1 MSNLPNFWTRRP
13 ESHGHNGTY
22 NPEAQRRSAQAFD
35 QDLLADGNGVGNE
48 VLWHGTDLRADPQP
62 VRTRNGSVRDAH
74 TSNGSVRD
82 AHTTDG
88 SVRDAHTTDG
98 ATIEEE
104 AQRDA
109 EGADDGVFA
118 ITRNTDDWFEREVG
132 VIERTAREQATAWA
146 QQGLPRHDL
155 ARTEPFEPEQ
165 VIAARCG
172 QLFRDWHRRV
182 KTRMQDAIESA
193 SQEVGRQ
200 VAELRN
206 AITQLEAIRSE
217 SADLKARIVRVRA
230 ESEREVGR
238 PVRYERFVSPA
249 FFWAAA
255 AMLAV
260 VEFFANFPVFRL
272 MLPMSHSLTAAAQE
286 AAGNIDDRSL
296 WAGPVMLGHEMLLH
310 FEATVVALVAV
321 IILVLLGKSL
331 GGAVRPLL
339 AFRERE
345 YPLAADTI
353 RAHRRQ
359 SWAIVG
365 ASLVGIVCVL
375 TFLYMSRGGIAGIS
389 QERVATQRAQIDS
402 MTAESRTVGLDR
414 ARLGAILPRID
425 RAQKTQVQLED
436 DAAYAKTVQ
445 QNNGPILGLNLG
457 LIFTAIILGFC
468 YRSEDL
474 TDQRGEHP
482 EIVAAR
488 ERLSEL
494 DRELY
499 VAVDAGR
506 NAESMAHAGISRVR
520 HLLSANPLRESSAKL
535 QRLNGVIPLFRG
547 ENARL
552 RGLDP
557 ANIRAFESTAR
568 LGLTGIEQ
576 DETFREPAEFARL
589 GEEFSSS
596 RAEFGRVVPT
606 MTPAY
611 GHPVVA

>member
-1 MSNLPNFWTRRP
+1 
-13 ESHGHNGTY
+13 
-22 NPEAQRRSAQAFD
+22 
-35 QDLLADGNGVGNE
+35 QDPKD
-48 VLWHGTDLRADPQP
+48 
-62 VRTRNGSVRDAH
+62 VRTKNGSVRDAH
-74 TSNGSVRD
+74 IANGHVRD
-82 AHTTDG
+82 
-88 SVRDAHTTDG
+88 DALVKAGDSP
-98 ATIEEE
+98 TIDEE

-109 EGADDGVFA
+109 ESADDGVFA
-118 ITRNTDDWFEREVG
+118 ITRNTDYWFEREVG
-132 VIERTAREQATAWA
+132 DIEKNAREQATAWA

-165 VIAARCG
+165 VMAARCG

-182 KTRMQDAIESA
+182 KTKMQDAIESA

-200 VAELRN
+200 VAVLRN
-206 AITQLEAIRSE
+206 SITQLEAIRSE
-217 SADLKARIVRVRA
+217 SGDLKSRIVRLRA
-230 ESEREVGR
+230 ESERDAGR
-238 PVRYERFVSPA
+238 PVRYGRFVSPA

-272 MLPMSHSLTAAAQE
+272 MLPMSHTLSAAAQD

-296 WAGPVMLGHEMLLH
+296 WAGPVMLGHEMLMH

-339 AFRERE
+339 AFHEKE

-359 SWAIVG
+359 SWALFG
-365 ASLVGIVCVL
+365 ASVVGIACVL
-375 TFLYMSRGGIAGIS
+375 SFLYMSRGGIAGIAS
-389 QERVATQRAQIDS
+389 ERVATQRASIDS
-402 MTAESRTVGLDR
+402 LVAQSNTPGIDRT
-414 ARLGAILPRID
+414 RLASILPRID

-468 YRSEDL
+468 YKAEDL
-474 TDQRGEHP
+474 NDTKGEHP
-482 EIVAAR
+482 EITAAR

-494 DRELY
+494 DKELFG
-499 VAVDAGR
+499 AVDAGR
-506 NAESMAHAGISRVR
+506 NAESLAFAGISRVQ
-520 HLLSANPLRESSAKL
+520 HLLRANPLRESKAKL
-535 QRLNGVIPLFRG
+535 RRLEGVIPLFRG

-557 ANIRAFESTAR
+557 ANIRAFEHGTD
-568 LGLTGIEQ
+568 LGLTVIEE

-589 GEEFSSS
+589 GEELSSL
-596 RAEFGRVVPT
+596 RAEFVRVVPT
-606 MTPAY
+606 MTPAF
-611 GHPVVA
+611 GHPAVE

>member
-1 MSNLPNFWTRRP
+1 MPDLPNFWTRRP

-35 QDLLADGNGVGNE
+35 QDLLADGTGNGAE
-48 VLWHGTDLRADPQP
+48 LYWHGTDLRPDPKD
-62 VRTRNGSVRDAH
+62 VRTKNGSVRDVYTA
-74 TSNGSVRD
+74 NGTGRD
-82 AHTTDG
+82 AHTN
-88 SVRDAHTTDG
+88 DG
-98 ATIEEE
+98 ATIEDD

-109 EGADDGVFA
+109 ESADDGVFA
-118 ITRNTDDWFEREVG
+118 ITRNTDYWFEREVG
-132 VIERTAREQATAWA
+132 DIERNAREQATAWA

-182 KTRMQDAIESA
+182 KTKMQDAIESA

-200 VAELRN
+200 VAVLRN
-206 AITQLEAIRSE
+206 SITQLEAIRSE
-217 SADLKARIVRVRA
+217 SGDLKARIVRLRVD
-230 ESEREVGR
+230 SERDAGR
-238 PVRYERFVSPA
+238 PVRYGRFVSPA

-255 AMLAV
+255 TMLAV

-272 MLPMSHSLTAAAQE
+272 MLPMSHSLSAAAQD

-296 WAGPVMLGHEMLLH
+296 WAGPIMLGHEMLMH

-339 AFRERE
+339 AFRETE

-359 SWAIVG
+359 SWALFG
-365 ASLVGIVCVL
+365 ASVVGIACVL
-375 TFLYMSRGGIAGIS
+375 SFLYMSRGGIAGIA
-389 QERVATQRAQIDS
+389 QERVATQRAAIDS
-402 MTAESRTVGLDR
+402 LVAQSNSPGIDR
-414 ARLGAILPRID
+414 ARLGAILSRID

-468 YRSEDL
+468 YKAEDL
-474 TDQRGEHP
+474 EDTKGEHP
-482 EIVAAR
+482 EITSAR
-488 ERLSEL
+488 DRLSEL
-494 DRELY
+494 DKELFA
-499 VAVDAGR
+499 AVDAGR

-520 HLLSANPLRESSAKL
+520 HLLGANPLRESGAKL
-535 QRLNGVIPLFRG
+535 RRLEGVIPLFRG

-557 ANIRAFESTAR
+557 ANILAFEHATD
-568 LGLTGIEQ
+568 LGLTAIEH

-589 GEEFSSS
+589 GEELSRL
-596 RAEFGRVVPT
+596 RAEFVRVVPT

-611 GHPVVA
+611 GHPAVE

>member
-35 QDLLADGNGVGNE
+35 QDLLADGNGNGAE
-48 VLWHGTDLRADPQP
+48 MFWHGTDLRPDPRP
-62 VRTRNGSVRDAH
+62 VRSKNGSVRDVYA
-74 TSNGSVRD
+74 TNGTVRD
-82 AHTTDG
+82 ADLTDG
-88 SVRDAHTTDG
+88 S
-98 ATIEEE
+98 TIEDE

-109 EGADDGVFA
+109 EVADDGVFA
-118 ITRNTDDWFEREVG
+118 ITRNTDYWFEREVG
-132 VIERTAREQATAWA
+132 VIERNAREQATAWA

-182 KTRMQDAIESA
+182 KTKMQDAIESA

-200 VAELRN
+200 VAVLRN
-206 AITQLEAIRSE
+206 SITQLEAIRSE
-217 SADLKARIVRVRA
+217 SGDLKARIVRVRA
-230 ESEREVGR
+230 ESERDAGR
-238 PVRYERFVSPA
+238 PVRYGRFVSPG

-272 MLPMSHSLTAAAQE
+272 MLPMSHSLSAAAQD

-296 WAGPVMLGHEMLLH
+296 WAGPIMLGHEMLMH

-339 AFRERE
+339 AFREKE

-359 SWAIVG
+359 SWALVV
-365 ASLVGIVCVL
+365 ASVVGIACVL
-375 TFLYMSRGGIAGIS
+375 TFLYMSRGGIAGIAS
-389 QERVATQRAQIDS
+389 ERVATQRTQIDS
-402 MTAESRTVGLDR
+402 MVAESKAAGIDR

-468 YRSEDL
+468 YKAEDL
-474 TDQRGEHP
+474 ADTKGEHP

-494 DRELY
+494 DKELFA
-499 VAVDAGR
+499 AVDAGR
-506 NAESMAHAGISRVR
+506 NAEALAFAGISRVR
-520 HLLSANPLRESSAKL
+520 HLLNANPLRESTAKIE
-535 QRLNGVIPLFRG
+535 RLKGVIPMFRG
-547 ENARL
+547 ENARS
-552 RGLDP
+552 RGLDTVS
-557 ANIRAFESTAR
+557 ILAFAHPVD
-568 LGLTGIEQ
+568 LGLAAIDH
-576 DETFREPAEFARL
+576 DETFQEPTEFARL
-589 GEEFSSS
+589 GEEFSVS
-596 RAEFGRVVPT
+596 RAEFVRVVPT

-611 GHPVVA
+611 GHPAVS

>member
-1 MSNLPNFWTRRP
+1 MSNLPNHWNRRP
-13 ESHGHNGTY
+13 EIHGQNGTY
-22 NPEAQRRSAQAFD
+22 NPDAQRRSAQAYD
-35 QDLLADGNGVGNE
+35 QDLLADGNGNGTE
-48 VLWHGTDLRADPQP
+48 MFWHGTDLRPDPKD
-62 VRTRNGSVRDAH
+62 VRTKNGSVRDAYIA
-74 TSNGSVRD
+74 NGHARD
-82 AHTTDG
+82 
-88 SVRDAHTTDG
+88 DALVKSADSP
-98 ATIEEE
+98 TIEDD
-104 AQRDA
+104 AQREA
-109 EGADDGVFA
+109 EQADDGVFA
-118 ITRNTDDWFEREVG
+118 ITRNTDYWFEREVG
-132 VIERTAREQATAWA
+132 VIERNAREQATAWA

-182 KTRMQDAIESA
+182 KTKMQDAIESA

-200 VAELRN
+200 VAVLRN
-206 AITQLEAIRSE
+206 SLTQLEAIRSE
-217 SADLKARIVRVRA
+217 SGDLKSRIVRLRA
-230 ESEREVGR
+230 ESERDAGR
-238 PVRYERFVSPA
+238 PVRYARFVSPA

-255 AMLAV
+255 TMLAV

-272 MLPMSHSLTAAAQE
+272 MLPMSHTLTAAAQD

-296 WAGPVMLGHEMLLH
+296 WAGPVMLGHEMLMH

-339 AFRERE
+339 AFHEKE

-359 SWAIVG
+359 SWALFG

-375 TFLYMSRGGIAGIS
+375 SFLYMSRGGIAGIAS
-389 QERVATQRAQIDS
+389 ERVATQRAAIDS
-402 MTAESRTVGLDR
+402 LVAQSNTPGIDRT
-414 ARLGAILPRID
+414 RLGAILPRID

-468 YRSEDL
+468 YKAEDL
-474 TDQRGEHP
+474 NDTKGEHP
-482 EIVAAR
+482 EITSAR

-494 DRELY
+494 DKELFG
-499 VAVDAGR
+499 AVDAGR

-520 HLLSANPLRESSAKL
+520 HLLSANPLRESKAKL
-535 QRLNGVIPLFRG
+535 RRLEGVIPLFRG

-557 ANIRAFESTAR
+557 ANIRAFEHATD
-568 LGLTGIEQ
+568 LGLTVIEE
-576 DETFREPAEFARL
+576 DETFREPTEFARL
-589 GEEFSSS
+589 GEELSTL
-596 RAEFGRVVPT
+596 RAEFVRVVPT

-611 GHPVVA
+611 GHPAQQLLQQH

>member
-1 MSNLPNFWTRRP
+1 V
-13 ESHGHNGTY
+13 
-22 NPEAQRRSAQAFD
+22 EA
-35 QDLLADGNGVGNE
+35 
-48 VLWHGTDLRADPQP
+48 
-62 VRTRNGSVRDAH
+62 
-74 TSNGSVRD
+74 
-82 AHTTDG
+82 
-88 SVRDAHTTDG
+88 
-98 ATIEEE
+98 
-104 AQRDA
+104 
-109 EGADDGVFA
+109 ADDGVFA
-118 ITRNTDDWFEREVG
+118 ITRNTDYWFEREVA
-132 VIERTAREQATAWA
+132 VIERNAREQAAAWA

-165 VIAARCG
+165 VIAAHCG

-182 KTRMQDAIESA
+182 KTKMQDAIESA

-230 ESEREVGR
+230 ESEREAGR

-255 AMLAV
+255 TMLAV

-310 FEATVVALVAV
+310 FEASVVALVAV

-339 AFRERE
+339 AFREKE

-359 SWAIVG
+359 NWALLG
-365 ASLVGIVCVL
+365 ASTLGIACVL
-375 TFLYMSRGGIAGIS
+375 TFLYMSRGGIAGIAN
-389 QERVATQRAQIDS
+389 ERAVSQRAQIDS
-402 MTAESRTVGLDR
+402 MVAESKATTDRTK
-414 ARLGAILPRID
+414 LGAILPRID
-425 RAQKTQVQLED
+425 RAERARVQLED

-482 EIVAAR
+482 EIVSAR

-520 HLLSANPLRESSAKL
+520 HLLSANPLRESRAKL

-557 ANIRAFESTAR
+557 ANIRAFEQVAA
-568 LGLTGIEQ
+568 LGISIDQ

-589 GEEFSSS
+589 GEEFSTL
-596 RAEFGRVVPT
+596 RAEFVRVVPT

-611 GHPVVA
+611 GHPVVE